1 MTKALLDNAHERPAN
16 QAKAAEPPHVDC
28 ISGVDG
34 KVSVVFSGDWQVGS
48 AIPDLSA
55 VHAALGAD
63 TTRALVLITSGL
75 GTWDSRFLTQLLSLT
90 DLAESRGIAVVT
102 AQLPP
107 GVRSLLELAHAV
119 PERAG
124 VRREAE
130 PRGLLAG
137 LGRQAV
143 AIAEDSRGLLDFV
156 GECTL
161 SLGRLLVGKARFR
174 RFDLARLIQD
184 CGAMALPIVSLIS
197 LLVGLIL
204 AFVGAV
210 QLQMFGA
217 QVYIADLVGLGM
229 TREMGA
235 LMTAV
240 IVSGRSGAAFAAQLG
255 TMNVNQEIDALKAM
269 GISTFDFLVLPRLLA
284 LISMMPIL
292 CLYAMLMGIVGG
304 AIVAVAFFD
313 MTVSEYITETLRV
326 VQMRHFLIGLFK
338 GLVFGVLIG
347 IAGCMRGMQCGRS
360 ASAVG
365 DAATSAVVTSI
376 VFIVVS
382 DSVLT
387 LVFNRLRI

>member
-1 MTKALLDNAHERPAN
+1 MASPNDGQQPGFPAESAAHAPF
-16 QAKAAEPPHVDC
+16 VDVRRDA
-28 ISGVDG
+28 SGRLA
-34 KVSVVFSGDWQVGS
+34 VSFGGDWRIGS
-48 AIPDLSA
+48 ALPDLTP
-55 VHAALGAD
+55 VHAALSD
-63 TTRALVLITSGL
+63 KTPQILVLAAPRLSA
-75 GTWDSRFLTQLLSLT
+75 WDSRFLTQLMGLA
-90 DLAESRGIAVVT
+90 DLAESRGITVDT
-102 AQLPP
+102 AQLPR
-107 GVRSLLELAHAV
+107 GVCSLLQLAHAV
-119 PERAG
+119 PERMDTG
-124 VRREAE
+124 REPDDPSWLAAVG
-130 PRGLLAG
+130 RWSQWLVQDFRDLLA
-137 LGRQAV
+137 
-143 AIAEDSRGLLDFV
+143 FV
-156 GECTL
+156 GEATL
-161 SLGRLLVGKARFR
+161 SMGSVVVGKARFR
-174 RFDLARLIQD
+174 RVDLLRLMQD

-255 TMNVNQEIDALKAM
+255 TMNVNQEIDAFKAM
-269 GISTFDFLVLPRLLA
+269 GISTFDFLVVPRLLA

-292 CLYAMLMGIVGG
+292 CLYAMLMGIIGG

-313 MTVSEYITETLRV
+313 ISVSEYITETLRV

-338 GLVFGVLIG
+338 GLVFGVLVG
-347 IAGCMRGMQCGRS
+347 TAGCLRGMQCGRS

-376 VFIVVS
+376 VFIVVA

-387 LVFNRLRI
+387 LVFNRLRL